1 MRAIVTGASGFIGK
15 RLSSALLDA
24 GIEVI
29 EIGQNPGDGGGNRIV
44 FGPSPWPWR
53 RWVEVLKETRPDA
66 IFHLAGSRLDP
77 PDKLRE
83 INFGLCED
91 MLRALRKTGQRPV
104 VLVSGSAAEYGAA
117 LVDGQPVDEGYAC
130 KPSNLYGETKLAQT
144 EAIMAFSKET
154 GVRCVVARI
163 FNPVGRG
170 MPSNLSLGDFARQI
184 EACASRNGELV
195 TGDVDV
201 ERDFLPIEAVAGALV
216 SLAFNP
222 CAHGVVNICSGR
234 PVKLRR
240 LVEAM
245 IARSGKE
252 IRIRVDPARM
262 RPGEP
267 RVIVGSTKRLSSFGV
282 SASPIDI
289 EAVAEAMVTPVST

>member
-1 MRAIVTGASGFIGK
+1 MRALVTGASGFIGK
-15 RLSSALLDA
+15 RLSSALVDA

-29 EIGQNPGDGGGNRIV
+29 EIGQNQGDGGGNRIA

-53 RWVEVLKETRPDA
+53 RWAEVLEETRPDA
-66 IFHLAGSRLDP
+66 IFHLAGSRLP

-83 INFGLCED
+83 INLGLCEE
-91 MLRALRKTGQRPV
+91 MLRALRETGQKPV

-117 LVDGQPVDEGYAC
+117 LVDGQPADEGYSC

-144 EAIMAFSKET
+144 EAIMTFSKET

-170 MPSNLSLGDFARQI
+170 MPANLSLGDFARQI
-184 EACASRNGELV
+184 EACPRNGELV

-201 ERDFLPIEAVAGALV
+201 ERDFLPIEAVVDALV
-216 SLAFNP
+216 SLALNP
-222 CAHGVVNICSGR
+222 QAHGVVNVCSGR

-252 IRIRVDPARM
+252 IRIRVDPARI

-267 RVIVGSTKRLSSFGV
+267 RVIIGSTKRLSSFGV

-289 EAVAEAMVTPVST
+289 EAVAEAMVTPVSP

>member
-1 MRAIVTGASGFIGK
+1 MRALVTGASGFIGK
-15 RLSSALLDA
+15 RVCSTLLDA
-24 GIEVI
+24 GIDVI
-29 EIGQNPGDGGGNRIV
+29 EIGQNASDGGGNRIV

-53 RWVEVLKETRPDA
+53 RWAAVLKETQPDA
-66 IFHLAGSRLDP
+66 IFHLAGSRSDP

-83 INFGLCED
+83 INVGLCED
-91 MLRALRKTGQRPV
+91 MLRALRETGQRPV

-117 LVDGQPVDEGYAC
+117 LVDGQPIDEGYAC
-130 KPSNLYGETKLAQT
+130 KPGNVYGETKLAQT
-144 EAIMAFSKET
+144 EAIMTFSKET

-163 FNPVGRG
+163 FNPVGYG

-184 EACASRNGELV
+184 ECASRNGELV

-201 ERDFLPIEAVAGALV
+201 ERDFLPIETVADALV

-234 PVKLRR
+234 PVKLRH

-267 RVIVGSTKRLSSFGV
+267 RVIIGSTKRLSSFGV